1 MSQPDPELPSDK
13 ERFRRRAVRLEILT
27 IAYML
32 SAIGF
37 IALTAGASQTMKT
50 VFVEDTLSLIPPIA
64 VLWAM
69 RVRRK
74 KAEPDFPYGHH
85 RATSIAYLCGSVALL
100 LFGVIILADSLIKL
114 ITAEHPSV
122 GTVVLFGN
130 QIWLGWPMM
139 AALLWSGIPAMM
151 LGRIKLPIARELHDK
166 ALYADAEMNRADW
179 LSATA
184 GVAGIVGIGFGLWW
198 ADGVVASIIAFEI
211 ARDGASNVKQVA
223 ADLMDHIPTSVD
235 HKSVDPLPARVES
248 EIGKLPWVR
257 QVKARLREEGHVYFG
272 EVHVVP
278 SHERDLL
285 SNIERAHEQLRQMD
299 WRLHDIVIAPT
310 RELHDELKEAEQEEA
325 TS

>member
-1 MSQPDPELPSDK
+1 MSQRDPELPSDK

-27 IAYML
+27 LAYML

-74 KAEPDFPYGHH
+74 KADASFPYGHH

-100 LFGVIILADSLIKL
+100 LFGVVILVDSLIKL
-114 ITAEHPSV
+114 ITAEHPSI

-139 AALLWSGIPAMM
+139 AALVWSGIPAMM

-184 GVAGIVGIGFGLWW
+184 GVAGIAGIGFGLWW

-223 ADLMDHIPTSVD
+223 ADLMDHVPTSVD
-235 HKSVDPLPARVES
+235 HRSLDPLPARVET
-248 EIGKLPWVR
+248 EIGKLPWVG

-278 SHERDLL
+278 STERDLL

-310 RELHDELKEAEQEEA
+310 REIHDELKEAEQGEA
-325 TS
+325 AS